1 MLITV
6 YSGYKCTEGRIFL
19 GTDGKSVA
27 VTWGIFILWDMWE
40 LFLEYS

>member
-19 GTDGKSVA
+19 GTDRKFVA
-27 VTWGIFILWDMWE
+27 VTWGISVLWDMRE